1 MIARLVAIPA
11 ELQET
16 HLDFNKTEE
25 EQIEELKKWWAENG
39 KFIVAGVVLGLGA
52 LFGWR
57 GWQAH
62 LIARAEAASVLYS
75 DMIAEARQ
83 DKKEE
88 VRALADRL
96 LNNYSKTTYA
106 TFASLMLAKL
116 EVDNGNLDAAA
127 EHLQR
132 AVDKSSV
139 DEIRRLA
146 QLRLARVQ
154 LDRGKPDAALA
165 LLEQSGDGQFQSSYD
180 ELRGDIYLQQDKRDK
195 ALAAYRS
202 ALATAP
208 GTGEENAFLQL
219 KLDDLER
226 QDQ

>member
-1 MIARLVAIPA
+1 M
-11 ELQET
+11 
-16 HLDFNKTEE
+16 DFNKTEE

-83 DKKEE
+83 DRKEE

-96 LNNYSKTTYA
+96 LKDYSKTTYA
-106 TFASLMLAKL
+106 AFASLMLAKL
-116 EVDNGNLDAAA
+116 EVDNGNLDTAA

-132 AVDKSSV
+132 AVEQSDM

-154 LDRGKPDAALA
+154 LDRGEPDTALA
-165 LLEQSGDGQFQSSYD
+165 LLEQSGNGQFQSGYD
-180 ELRGDIYLQQDKRDK
+180 ELRGDIYLQLGKRDE

-208 GTGEENAFLQL
+208 GTGEETSFLQL
-219 KLDDLER
+219 KIDDLER

>member
-1 MIARLVAIPA
+1 M
-11 ELQET
+11 
-16 HLDFNKTEE
+16 DFNRTEE

-62 LIARAEAASVLYS
+62 LIAQAEAASVLYS

-83 DKKEE
+83 DRKDE

-96 LNNYSKTTYA
+96 LKDYSKTSYA

-132 AVDKSSV
+132 AVDQAGLG
-139 DEIRRLA
+139 EIKRLA

-154 LDRGKPDAALA
+154 LDRGKPDTALT
-165 LLEQSGDGQFQSSYD
+165 LLEQSPGDKFQSSFD
-180 ELRGDIYLQQDKRDK
+180 ELRGDIYRQQGKRDE

-202 ALATAP
+202 ALASAP
-208 GTGEENAFLQL
+208 GTGEESSFLQL
-219 KLDDLER
+219 KINDLD
-226 QDQ
+226 QQSQ

>member
-1 MIARLVAIPA
+1 M
-11 ELQET
+11 
-16 HLDFNKTEE
+16 DFNKTEE

-62 LIARAEAASVLYS
+62 LIAQAEAASVLYS
-75 DMIAEARQ
+75 DMIAEVRQ
-83 DKKEE
+83 DKEDE
-88 VRALADRL
+88 VRTLAERL
-96 LNNYSKTTYA
+96 LKNYSKTSYA

-116 EVDNGNLDAAA
+116 EVDNGNLDAAVK
-127 EHLQR
+127 HLQR
-132 AVDKSSV
+132 AVDQAEL
-139 DEIRRLA
+139 DEIKRLA

-165 LLEQSGDGQFQSSYD
+165 LVKQSAGAEYQSSYD
-180 ELRGDIYLQQDKRDK
+180 ELRGDIYLQQGKRDE

-208 GTGEENAFLQL
+208 RTGEESSFLQL
-219 KLDDLER
+219 KIDDLDR
-226 QDQ
+226 QGQ